1 MLAQHT
7 VFSLQVISISF
18 ILGERQVKI
27 IDRMKRKK
35 IEGVKDKRER
45 GREIRGL
52 RKNWREKK
60 REGERDKDLKEK
72 KDRKEKG
79 GDSAI

>member
-1 MLAQHT
+1 
-7 VFSLQVISISF
+7 
-18 ILGERQVKI
+18 
-27 IDRMKRKK
+27 MKRKK

-72 KDRKEKG
+72 KIGRKKEEIVQYREGGRDKKKG
-79 GDSAI
+79 RERER